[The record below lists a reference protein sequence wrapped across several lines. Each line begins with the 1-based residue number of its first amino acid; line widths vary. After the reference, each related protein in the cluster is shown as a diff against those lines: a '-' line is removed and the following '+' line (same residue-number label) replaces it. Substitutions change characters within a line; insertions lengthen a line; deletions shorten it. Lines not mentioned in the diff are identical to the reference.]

1 MEGVLYM
8 IRHTVDNAAK
18 KEVSAEMEAKAIL
31 KELREVS
38 QQLQYID
45 QWFDME
51 CNDDMI
57 DSCIYQRE
65 ALQARYRY
73 LLSRAKQCNLSA
85 SPF

>member
-1 MEGVLYM
+1 MEGVLHM
-8 IRHTVDNAAK
+8 IRHTVGNVAPQ
-18 KEVSAEMEAKAIL
+18 EVSAQMEAKAIL
-31 KELREVS
+31 KEIREVS

-51 CNDDMI
+51 CDDDMI

-65 ALQARYRY
+65 SLQARYRY
-73 LLSRAKQCNLSA
+73 LLSRAKQYNLSA

>member
-1 MEGVLYM
+1 MEGVLHM
-8 IRHTVDNAAK
+8 IRHTAGNAASQ
-18 KEVSAEMEAKAIL
+18 EVSTQVETKAIL
-31 KELREVS
+31 KEIREVS

-51 CNDDMI
+51 CNEDMI

-73 LLSRAKQCNLSA
+73 LLSQAKQYNLSA